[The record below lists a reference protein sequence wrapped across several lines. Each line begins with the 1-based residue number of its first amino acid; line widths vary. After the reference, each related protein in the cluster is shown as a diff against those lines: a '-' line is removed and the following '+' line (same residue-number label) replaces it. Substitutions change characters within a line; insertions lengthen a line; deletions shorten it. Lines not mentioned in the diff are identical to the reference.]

1 MGELLAVIVGA
12 LIGAAGFV
20 PVFATATR
28 ARKMLATNSV
38 GSLGLLLL
46 SLLISFL
53 VMLVAIALCAHVARS
68 VLFPFVLALALGL
81 SATAIFYGIRA
92 NKSAPRTPNASQD
105 AGKASGSG
113 VYTCNEASVGNS
125 ADAGSETGARS
136 DTDAGG
142 DAGAD
147 SEACNDASMS
157 HKAAPYGK
165 QQ

>member
-1 MGELLAVIVGA
+1 MSELLAVVVGA

-53 VMLVAIALCAHVARS
+53 VMLVAVVLCANIARS
-68 VLFPFVLALALGL
+68 VLFYFVIALALGL

-92 NKSAPRTPNASQD
+92 NKNAPREPHMPNASDEQ
-105 AGKASGSG
+105 S
-113 VYTCNEASVGNS
+113 NN
-125 ADAGSETGARS
+125 ETG
-136 DTDAGG
+136 TP
-142 DAGAD
+142 
-147 SEACNDASMS
+147 
-157 HKAAPYGK
+157 HKAAPNKK
-165 QQ
+165 Q